1 MALASLDASIEREID
16 RLEREVAIWS
26 PATHAV
32 WGLWGIVFAKEELEA
47 VLTKAAAEARGE
59 PVKETVLSETSTLSV
74 PSAACSET
82 FDNLRYALGR
92 IELFRQEWQRL
103 KEMGIDSI

>member
-1 MALASLDASIEREID
+1 MQL
-16 RLEREVAIWS
+16 WS

-47 VLTKAAAEARGE
+47 VLTKAKAEAEGRAIE
-59 PVKETVLSETSTLSV
+59 ETVLSEISTQAV
-74 PSAACSET
+74 PSAACAET

-92 IELFRQEWQRL
+92 IELFRQEFQRL
-103 KEMGIDSI
+103 KELGLDAI